1 MYKIYLEENTSSK
14 ELLTKVL
21 QENYIANK
29 EIIYNAYGKPYLKNN
44 ELYFN
49 ISHDKNITVLVTS
62 DNEIGVDLEYLT
74 YRPSVVK
81 KYFNLKEQN
90 IIKKSRQKEYDFTK
104 IWVMKEAY
112 VKMKGMGITYGLQN
126 VDTVVLANKFEII
139 DKDDYLIAV
148 CRNGV

>member
-14 ELLTKVL
+14 ALLTKVL

-62 DNEIGVDLEYLT
+62 DKEIGVDLEYLT

-90 IIKKSRQKEYDFTK
+90 IIKKSRRKEYDFTK

-112 VKMKGMGITYGLQN
+112 VKMKGIGITYGLQN
-126 VDTVVLANKFEII
+126 VDTAVLANKFEII
-139 DKDDYLIAV
+139 DKDDYLIAI
-148 CRNGV
+148 CRNEV

>member
-139 DKDDYLIAV
+139 DKDDYLIAI

>member
-14 ELLTKVL
+14 ALLTKVL

-62 DNEIGVDLEYLT
+62 DKEIGVDLEYLT

-90 IIKKSRQKEYDFTK
+90 IIKKSRRKEYDFTK

-112 VKMKGMGITYGLQN
+112 VKMKGIGITYGLQN

-139 DKDDYLIAV
+139 DKDDYLIAI
-148 CRNGV
+148 CRNEV